1 MEGENMY
8 LVRGK
13 QKILDDLGIP
23 SNLIWGFIGITL
35 FMLGDGLEAGWL
47 SPYLIQNGMTMQES
61 AFLYTVYGIALT
73 ISSWF
78 SGVFV
83 QTWGP
88 RRAMT
93 VGLISF
99 VIGTIAFVGWGLP
112 QNEYTIMLLTYALRG
127 LGYPLFAY
135 SFLVWVTYRSP
146 ENKMGSAVG
155 WFWFAFT
162 LGLNVLG
169 SYYSSYIIPKIGEI
183 NTLWSALIFVLMG
196 GFFAIVVNRDTFDG
210 QKIDKS
216 TSKLKELSK
225 GITIM
230 FENPK
235 VAIGGV
241 IRTINTTAS
250 FGFVVFFP
258 SYVKEFGFTISEWL
272 QIYGTLFSFNII
284 CNLIFG
290 IVGDKFGWRK
300 TVAWFGGVLS
310 GVSIL
315 AMYYVPQVMGHNY
328 WALMIVSCLFGAGLA
343 GYVPLSALMPSLAP
357 ENRGAAM
364 SILNLG
370 AGLSAFVGP
379 ALVALFIG
387 SIGVVG
393 VIWIFAILYFVS
405 AFLTKFLTVNK
416 QVHIDR
422 YEKEQATG

>member
-1 MEGENMY
+1 MY

-13 QKILDDLGIP
+13 QKVLDNLGIP
-23 SNLIWGFIGITL
+23 SNLIWGFIGITI

-47 SPYLIQNGMTMQES
+47 SPYLIQNGMTVQES

-112 QNEYTIMLLTYALRG
+112 QNEYTIMLLTYTLRG
-127 LGYPLFAY
+127 FGYPLFAY

-146 ENKMGSAVG
+146 ETKMGSAVG

-183 NTLWSALIFVLMG
+183 NTLWSALIFVLIG
-196 GFFAIVVNRDTFDG
+196 GFLAIVVNRDKFDG
-210 QKIDKS
+210 QKIEKS

-258 SYVKEFGFTISEWL
+258 SYVMEFGFTVSEWL

-290 IVGDKFGWRK
+290 VVGDKLGWRK

-405 AFLTKFLTVNK
+405 AFLTKFLTVIK
-416 QVHIDR
+416 QEHIVR
-422 YEKEQATG
+422 YEKEQETS